1 MPKRGKNFQ
10 TAIKAIEENKEYELE
25 EAVVL
30 LKEISKVNFDAT
42 VELHMRTNADPRH
55 ADQLIRGVASLPKGL
70 GKPIRVVVFANG
82 EAADIAK
89 NAGADFIG
97 DEDLIKKIEGGWV
110 GFEVG
115 LAVPDMMSKIGRLG
129 RVLGRRGLMPNPRT
143 GTMVQPQDLPR
154 AIEDAKRGRLEYRLD
169 RTAIIHSPVG
179 KISFPAPDLIEN
191 IASLMDAVVKSKP
204 AGVKGTFIKT
214 AFLASTMSPSSRLN
228 VNSLLSVK
236 IE

>member
-10 TAIKAIEENKEYELE
+10 VAVKAIEENKEYELE
-25 EAVVL
+25 EAVIL

-55 ADQLIRGVASLPKGL
+55 ADQLIRGVAALPKGL
-70 GKPIRVVVFANG
+70 GKPI
-82 EAADIAK
+82 AK
-89 NAGADFIG
+89 NSGADFIG
-97 DEDLIKKIEGGWV
+97 DENLIKEIEGGWV
-110 GFEVG
+110 DFEVG

-179 KISFPAPDLIEN
+179 KISFPVPDLIEN

-204 AGVKGTFIKT
+204 SGIKGSFIKT
-214 AFLASTMSPSSRLN
+214 AFLASTMSPSIRLN
-228 VNSLLSVK
+228 VSSLLSVK
-236 IE
+236 VE

>member
-89 NAGADFIG
+89 NC
-97 DEDLIKKIEGGWV
+97 L
-110 GFEVG
+110 
-115 LAVPDMMSKIGRLG
+115 LY
-129 RVLGRRGLMPNPRT
+129 T
-143 GTMVQPQDLPR
+143 
-154 AIEDAKRGRLEYRLD
+154 
-169 RTAIIHSPVG
+169 
-179 KISFPAPDLIEN
+179 
-191 IASLMDAVVKSKP
+191 
-204 AGVKGTFIKT
+204 
-214 AFLASTMSPSSRLN
+214 SPSPRD
-228 VNSLLSVK
+228 
-236 IE
+236 